1 MNPIFQKLNYK
12 DQQVLHVLQA
22 PDSFEKALDEMR
34 IETAVKTT
42 LTGAK
47 GVSFFL
53 AFVTRQKEVDELI
66 RKVVPLLEN
75 DAVIWFA
82 YPKGTSKKFKCEFN
96 RDNGWKE
103 LGVLGFEPVRAVAID
118 EDWTALRFR
127 RAENIKKMTRN
138 MAITE
143 EGKRRVALAKKMTT
157 SKK

>member
-12 DQQVLHVLQA
+12 NQQVLHVLQA
-22 PDSFEKALDEMR
+22 PESFEKVLDEMR
-34 IETAVKTT
+34 IEIAVKTT
-42 LTGAK
+42 LTRTK

-53 AFVTRQKEVDELI
+53 AFVIRQKEVDELI

-75 DAVIWFA
+75 DAILWFA
-82 YPKGTSKKFKCEFN
+82 YPKGTSKKYKCEFN

-103 LGVLGFEPVRAVAID
+103 FGVLGFEPVRAVAID
-118 EDWTALRFR
+118 EDWSALRFR
-127 RAENIKKMTRN
+127 RPENIKKMTRS

-143 EGKRRVALAKKMTT
+143 EGKKRVALTKKIMT